1 MSKTKQKGQ
10 LLTFRF
16 RHLVVTPTV
25 ALVDGVTVPQLTS
38 SMTIALQ

>member
-1 MSKTKQKGQ
+1 MSKTNQKGQ
-10 LLTFRF
+10 IPTFRC

-25 ALVDGVTVPQLTS
+25 ALVDGVTVPQHTS